1 MNRLCKKNIKP
12 INIGVIEDFPFIEE
26 SFDSPTEYGLISD
39 IGHKLNEIIHFIN
52 TILEQKISEY
62 INAKFNTIMINS
74 MYDAE
79 TETLLL
85 YLDDTE
91 SEE

>member
-1 MNRLCKKNIKP
+1 MNKPYKNIKP
-12 INIGVIEDFPFIEE
+12 INFGVVDDFPFIEE
-26 SFDSPTEYGLISD
+26 SFDSPTEYGLISK
-39 IGHKLNEIIHFIN
+39 IGHKVNEIVHFIN
-52 TILEQKISEY
+52 TILEKKINEY
-62 INAKFNTIMINS
+62 INARFNDIMINS

-85 YLDDTE
+85 YLDNTE